1 MLNWFTQ
8 RKWTDLTCCN
18 QKQGCDI
25 CKKKKKHVTLSWWS
39 INVKGTRL
47 QNSATIDR
55 RHVEEEEEG
64 SCFRLIYLCSHC
76 NLPLSPR
83 HLSSPPPSFCCLNSV
98 VATLIHSSP
107 AKESN
112 RRRAPLNP
120 PYIYKKREKYIP
132 TSIHSILSCV
142 IQSYKRG
149 VKGRHIDSVHT
160 LKKNNSS

>member
-25 CKKKKKHVTLSWWS
+25 CKKTNKHVTLSWWS

-83 HLSSPPPSFCCLNSV
+83 HLSSPPPSFCYLNSV

-120 PYIYKKREKYIP
+120 PYIYKKERNIYPPVFILSSAVSYSP
-132 TSIHSILSCV
+132 TSEEWKADILIPST
-142 IQSYKRG
+142 
-149 VKGRHIDSVHT
+149 H
-160 LKKNNSS
+160 